1 MTSFKSFLG
10 TGDLT
15 IVGWLTV
22 ILYFSTVI
30 SCWIT
35 ARKLRLAEKD
45 IEDAKELRGWQWIT
59 ATFLAL
65 GVCRLLNFQAAL
77 TETGRVVA
85 KFQGWYGQRWS
96 VQFAFLAVLAVA
108 CLIAAVMLGR
118 WVRKAS
124 VATWLAL
131 TGSTVL
137 TGYVVARVV
146 SFHHLDRLIDAKFL
160 GIRFNWIFELGGIGV
175 VLAASYWRRSNIG
188 KSRFVSLSR

>member
-1 MTSFKSFLG
+1 MTSFKSFFG

-15 IVGWLTV
+15 VVGWLAV
-22 ILYFSTVI
+22 ILYLSAVI

-45 IEDAKELRGWQWIT
+45 IEDAKELRVWQWIT

-65 GVCRLLNFQAAL
+65 GLYKLLNLQAAL

-85 KFQGWYGQRWS
+85 RFQGWYGERWP
-96 VQFAFLAVLAVA
+96 VQFAFVAVVAVA
-108 CLIAAVMLGR
+108 CLIAAVMLVR

-124 VATWLAL
+124 VSTWLAL
-131 TGSTVL
+131 TGSIML
-137 TGYVVARVV
+137 SGYVVVRAV
-146 SFHHLDRLIDAKFL
+146 SYHHLDRLIDAKFL
-160 GIRFNWIFELGGIGV
+160 GIRLNWIFELGGIGV

-188 KSRFVSLSR
+188 KSKFVSLSR

>member
-1 MTSFKSFLG
+1 MTSFKGFLG
-10 TGDLT
+10 TGNLT

-22 ILYFSTVI
+22 ILYFSTAI

-45 IEDAKELRGWQWIT
+45 IEDAKELRGWRWIT
-59 ATFLAL
+59 ATLLAL
-65 GVCRLLNFQAAL
+65 GLCRLLNFQAAL

-85 KFQGWYGQRWS
+85 RFQGWYGERWY
-96 VQFAFLAVLAVA
+96 VQFAFLAAIAVA
-108 CLIAAVMLGR
+108 CLIAASMLVR
-118 WVRKAS
+118 WARKAS

-131 TGSTVL
+131 TGSIML

-146 SFHHLDRLIDAKFL
+146 SFHHFDRLIDAIFL
-160 GIRFNWIFELGGIGV
+160 GIRLNWIFELGGIGV

-188 KSRFVSLSR
+188 KSKFVSLSR